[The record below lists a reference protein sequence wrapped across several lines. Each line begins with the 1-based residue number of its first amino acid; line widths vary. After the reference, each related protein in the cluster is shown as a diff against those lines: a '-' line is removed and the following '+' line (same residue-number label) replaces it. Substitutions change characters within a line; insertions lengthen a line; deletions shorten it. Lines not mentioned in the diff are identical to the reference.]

1 MANARE
7 CDKAPHSLGG
17 SKLGTDGIRATQR
30 AVRKQLVASLEKRSL
45 PILRR
50 RAWKRLESTV
60 VEYEQEL
67 QGRAKS
73 SGSCAGYLVASQGA
87 LRAARAA
94 LEDGNIDQGWR
105 CLFTAQRLELLALE
119 KEELNAAA
127 ISIRHEAVKL
137 NAWRKSAVIEVLARK
152 DGQDQD
158 PHRVFR
164 AALLRDEHYNN
175 EAYKDGLRRGSALR
189 LAIVLVIAVLGLLW
203 LSSVG
208 YLSETIRDPAIADGP
223 NMFKVLVTVAVVGL
237 LGATMSAITNTPKSE
252 GAARIPEMAS
262 TIRITI
268 LRLLMGPVSAI
279 LLYFVIHS
287 NLYAAIFSLSR
298 PDGYAMLMVAFVAGF
313 SERLVLRVVR
323 VIEG

>member
-60 VEYEQEL
+60 VAYEQEL

-105 CLFTAQRLELLALE
+105 CLFTAQRLELLALD

-152 DGQDQD
+152 DGQDQ
-158 PHRVFR
+158 
-164 AALLRDEHYNN
+164 
-175 EAYKDGLRRGSALR
+175 
-189 LAIVLVIAVLGLLW
+189 
-203 LSSVG
+203 
-208 YLSETIRDPAIADGP
+208 
-223 NMFKVLVTVAVVGL
+223 
-237 LGATMSAITNTPKSE
+237 
-252 GAARIPEMAS
+252 
-262 TIRITI
+262 
-268 LRLLMGPVSAI
+268 
-279 LLYFVIHS
+279 
-287 NLYAAIFSLSR
+287 
-298 PDGYAMLMVAFVAGF
+298 
-313 SERLVLRVVR
+313 
-323 VIEG
+323 